1 MAIIMEDLVASLLVI
16 VSLFQQF
23 TDKLNFA
30 KNQSTLGHGFRV
42 TFVEYRIAD
51 TLRYTAG
58 APIAA
63 IASDTNAHVRLVND

>member
-42 TFVEYRIAD
+42 TFVEYRSIE
-51 TLRYTAG
+51 
-58 APIAA
+58 
-63 IASDTNAHVRLVND
+63 